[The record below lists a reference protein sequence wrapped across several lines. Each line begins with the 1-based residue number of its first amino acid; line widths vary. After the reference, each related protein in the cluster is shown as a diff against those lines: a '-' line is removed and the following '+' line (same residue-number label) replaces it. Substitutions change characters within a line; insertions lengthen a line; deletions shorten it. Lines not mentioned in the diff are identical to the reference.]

1 MIGPKR
7 VLAALRDI
15 FHLISTPSFLQ
26 ESFSVQ
32 SVLHEVKFIS
42 KDTGENPAVFFLS
55 YIKGFHP
62 WLRVNLNLR
71 F

>member
-32 SVLHEVKFIS
+32 PVLHEVKFIS
-42 KDTGENPAVFFLS
+42 KATGENPADFFTKLYQRIS
-55 YIKGFHP
+55 PLAQGKT
-62 WLRVNLNLR
+62 
-71 F
+71 